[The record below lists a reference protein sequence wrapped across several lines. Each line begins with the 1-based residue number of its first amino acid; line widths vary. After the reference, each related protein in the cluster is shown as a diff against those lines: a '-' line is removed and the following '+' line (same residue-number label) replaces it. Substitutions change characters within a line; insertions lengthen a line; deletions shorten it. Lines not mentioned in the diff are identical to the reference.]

1 MAGRGRADR
10 RRRRRR
16 RKRRRRRRR
25 RRRATRKSDN
35 ARECH
40 ICVDSTQ

>member
-10 RRRRRR
+10 RRRRKR
-16 RKRRRRRRR
+16 RRRRRRR

>member
-10 RRRRRR
+10 RRRR
-16 RKRRRRRRR
+16 KRRRRR